1 MGVSYGPIAVRPENT
16 TMVLDAKSPRSY
28 SGSGTTWIDSSGRGN
43 HATINST
50 GVTYNSNGYFTCDG
64 STGYINTPINLTET
78 MSFTLWYR
86 RLKSDIN
93 GNNRIIG
100 AAAHNGGTSW
110 FELNISDPYYGSGGT
125 IEIWAYSYL
134 GSRDDWSIYTPS
146 ILNQWR
152 NLTVVF
158 NAGTGYA
165 YVDGTLVSSD
175 TFAYVPWSAAA
186 YRVPLTLG
194 RARGYEWSS
203 GAYYYTNCD
212 LAYFATYNCALT
224 AADAKQLYDTHRLRF
239 GV

>member
-1 MGVSYGPIAVRPENT
+1 MGVNYGPVAVRPENT
-16 TMVLDAKSPRSY
+16 TMVLDAKSPKSY
-28 SGSGTTWIDSSGRGN
+28 SGSGTVWRDSSGKGN

-64 STGYINTPINLTET
+64 STGYVNTSINLTET

-93 GNNRIIG
+93 GANRIMG
-100 AAAHNGGTSW
+100 AAAHNSGAPW

-125 IEIWAYSYL
+125 IELWAYSWL
-134 GSRDDWSIYTPS
+134 SAREDWALYTPS
-146 ILNQWR
+146 IYNQWR

-165 YVDGTLVSSD
+165 YVDGALVGSD
-175 TFAYVPWSAAA
+175 TYAYVPWSTAATL
-186 YRVPLTLG
+186 VPITLG
-194 RARGYEWSS
+194 RARGYEFNS
-203 GAYYYTNCD
+203 GTYYYTNCD

-224 AADAKQLYDTHRLRF
+224 AAEAKLLYDTCRLRF
-239 GV
+239 WV